1 MSHPN
6 PLELLSG
13 SDGLGLI
20 LASSSPR
27 RRRLME
33 EAGYEFRVMEPTAE
47 EVLSGVPEELV
58 MENAMRKALS
68 VSEGSDDIIIGADTI
83 GVCNGEILGKPND
96 MEDSKRMLL
105 LQQDHPCR
113 VISGLV
119 VHDVKKGKTIHGYE
133 VSIVE
138 MDGGIEGVEDYLS
151 TGQWKGK
158 AGSFGIQDRGPIG
171 ARVVFGEE
179 DNVIGMPM
187 TLLRRLLSL
196 TVFEYPERTPSG
208 KY

>member
-1 MSHPN
+1 MN
-6 PLELLSG
+6 QNIRLV
-13 SDGLGLI
+13 

-33 EAGYEFRVMEPTAE
+33 EAGYEFMVMEPSAE
-47 EVLSGVPEELV
+47 EVLSGNPEELV
-58 MENAMRKALS
+58 VENARRKAVS
-68 VSEGSDDIIIGADTI
+68 VLGESGDIIIGADTI
-83 GVCNGEILGKPND
+83 GVCNGNLLGKPKD
-96 MEDSKRMLL
+96 LEDARRMLL
-105 LQQDHPCR
+105 LQQDHPCK

-138 MDGGIEGVEDYLS
+138 MDGGMEGVEEYLS

-171 ARVVFGEE
+171 AKVVFGEE

-196 TVFEYPERTPSG
+196 SGFEYPERTPS
-208 KY
+208 